1 MLRGDFEMEALPLRK
16 ETIFEGYVVPH
27 YEALLLEREP
37 PFYLD
42 TKFLGY
48 KHLKKWFEDYIK
60 SLLERRKNKE
70 PQIISLEDLIPVEV
84 YRRILQN
91 PKTKFRFRIVVEA
104 QEIKTEIGEA
114 YG

>member
-16 ETIFEGYVVPH
+16 ETIFEGYVAPH

-37 PFYLD
+37 PFYLN

-104 QEIKTEIGEA
+104 QEIKTDMQ
-114 YG
+114 

>member
-1 MLRGDFEMEALPLRK
+1 MEALPLRK

-48 KHLKKWFEDYIK
+48 KHVKEWFEDYIK
-60 SLLERRKNKE
+60 SLLERRKDKE

-84 YRRILQN
+84 YRRVLQN

-104 QEIKTEIGEA
+104 QEIKADISEA

>member
-1 MLRGDFEMEALPLRK
+1 MEDLPLRK

-37 PFYLD
+37 PPYFD

-60 SLLERRKNKE
+60 SLLERTEDKE
-70 PQIISLEDLIPVEV
+70 SQIISLGDLIPVEV
-84 YRRILQN
+84 YRRVLQN

-104 QEIKTEIGEA
+104 REIKTDMQ
-114 YG
+114 

>member
-42 TKFLGY
+42 TKFLSYRHMKGC
-48 KHLKKWFEDYIK
+48 FENYIK
-60 SLLERRKNKE
+60 SLLERPEDKE
-70 PQIISLEDLIPVEV
+70 LQIISLEDLIPVEV
-84 YRRILQN
+84 YLRILQN

-104 QEIKTEIGEA
+104 QEIKTDMQ
-114 YG
+114 

>member
-1 MLRGDFEMEALPLRK
+1 MEALPLRK

-42 TKFLGY
+42 TKFLGH
-48 KHLKKWFEDYIK
+48 KHLKKWFENYIK
-60 SLLERRKNKE
+60 SLLERCKDME
-70 PQIISLEDLIPVEV
+70 PQIISLEDIIPAEV

-91 PKTKFRFRIVVEA
+91 PKTKFRSRIIVEV
-104 QEIKTEIGEA
+104 QEIK
-114 YG
+114 

>member
-48 KHLKKWFEDYIK
+48 RHMKGCFEDYIK
-60 SLLERRKNKE
+60 NLLERRKDKE
-70 PQIISLEDLIPVEV
+70 PQIISLEDIIPLRSTEGFCKT
-84 YRRILQN
+84 LKQN
-91 PKTKFRFRIVVEA
+91 SASELLLRHRK
-104 QEIKTEIGEA
+104 
-114 YG
+114 

>member
-1 MLRGDFEMEALPLRK
+1 MEALPLRK

-60 SLLERRKNKE
+60 SLLERPEDKE
-70 PQIISLEDLIPVEV
+70 LQIISLEDLIPVEV
-84 YRRILQN
+84 YLRILQN
-91 PKTKFRFRIVVEA
+91 PKTKFCFRIVVEA
-104 QEIKTEIGEA
+104 QEIKTDMQ
-114 YG
+114 

>member
-1 MLRGDFEMEALPLRK
+1 MEDLPLRK
-16 ETIFEGYVVPH
+16 ETIFEGYVVLH

-48 KHLKKWFEDYIK
+48 KHVKEWFEDYIK
-60 SLLERRKNKE
+60 SLLERCKDME
-70 PQIISLEDLIPVEV
+70 PQMISLEDIIPVEV

-91 PKTKFRFRIVVEA
+91 SKTKFRSRIIVEV
-104 QEIKTEIGEA
+104 QEIK
-114 YG
+114 

>member
-27 YEALLLEREP
+27 YEALLLEKES

-60 SLLERRKNKE
+60 SLLERPEDKE

-91 PKTKFRFRIVVEA
+91 PKTKFLFRIVVDA
-104 QEIKTEIGEA
+104 QEIKTDMQ
-114 YG
+114 

>member
-1 MLRGDFEMEALPLRK
+1 MESVPFRK
-16 ETIFEGYVVPH
+16 ETIFEGYIVPH

-48 KHLKKWFEDYIK
+48 KHVKEWFEDYIK
-60 SLLERRKNKE
+60 SLLERRKDKE

-84 YRRILQN
+84 YRRVLQN

-104 QEIKTEIGEA
+104 QEIKADISEA

>member
-1 MLRGDFEMEALPLRK
+1 MKWKLCLFKKKQFLRAMLSYITKP
-16 ETIFEGYVVPH
+16 Y
-27 YEALLLEREP
+27 LLERES

-48 KHLKKWFEDYIK
+48 KHLKEWFEDYIK
-60 SLLERRKNKE
+60 SLLERPEDKE

-84 YRRILQN
+84 YRRVLQN

>member
-1 MLRGDFEMEALPLRK
+1 MEALPLRK

-60 SLLERRKNKE
+60 SLLERPEDKE
-70 PQIISLEDLIPVEV
+70 PQIISLEDLIRLRFTVGFCKT
-84 YRRILQN
+84 LKQN
-91 PKTKFRFRIVVEA
+91 FVLELLLRHRK
-104 QEIKTEIGEA
+104 
-114 YG
+114 